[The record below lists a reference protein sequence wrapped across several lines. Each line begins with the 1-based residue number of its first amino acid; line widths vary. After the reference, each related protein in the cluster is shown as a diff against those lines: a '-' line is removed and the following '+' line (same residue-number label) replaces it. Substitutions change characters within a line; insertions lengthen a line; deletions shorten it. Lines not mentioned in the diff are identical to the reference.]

1 MFGKLYKALEKNT
14 FFYVKIIIDKT
25 ENEAKNFTIFLVS
38 TVVFLFLSAI
48 FFHIFL
54 RKVTKSREEV
64 LKIFLH
70 IQEKT
75 VHKYNKKCENFISNL

>member
-38 TVVFLFLSAI
+38 TGI
-48 FFHIFL
+48 
-54 RKVTKSREEV
+54 
-64 LKIFLH
+64 
-70 IQEKT
+70 
-75 VHKYNKKCENFISNL
+75 NFILK